1 MSRPHAAKPD
11 YAALGDEE
19 LLRRLRAGDADA
31 EEALYMR
38 YKPVVRQPRAH
49 VFSSWARTGEDII
62 QEGMIGLYKAVCD
75 YEFDKQASFRVFAE
89 LCITRQIITAI
100 KSATRKKHIPLN
112 TYVSLSRP
120 VYDDGESERTLIDVL
135 QTARVSD
142 PEEALIGRESYE
154 AIARDIETILSPLER
169 QSLALY
175 LQGLS
180 YQQIGRGARPL
191 HQVRG
196 QRHPAR
202 EEKSSRN
209 ACAPRRLRPGEEA
222 PAPDARSSALSFR
235 PLAHGR
241 APKTRRARAIW
252 PGDAPPRAMRAPLP
266 GPSLLSGG
274 SHAEKTGPI
283 CSLRHGVRVR
293 GGRGARRAARAR
305 RRAAP
310 RDGAVRRPRWCSARR
325 RSSLAASGWASC
337 SARAGGGSGARRC
350 SPAATARWRM

>member
-1 MSRPHAAKPD
+1 MNRPHAAKPD

-38 YKPVVRQPRAH
+38 YKPVVRSR
-49 VFSSWARTGEDII
+49 ARTYFLVGADREDII

-75 YEFDKQASFRVFAE
+75 YEFDKQAPFRVFAE

-180 YQQIGRGARPL
+180 YQQIAAALGRSTKCVDNAI
-191 HQVRG
+191 
-196 QRHPAR
+196 QRVKKKL
-202 EEKSSRN
+202 EE
-209 ACAPRRLRPGEEA
+209 RLRA
-222 PAPDARSSALSFR
+222 
-235 PLAHGR
+235 
-241 APKTRRARAIW
+241 
-252 PGDAPPRAMRAPLP
+252 
-266 GPSLLSGG
+266 
-274 SHAEKTGPI
+274 
-283 CSLRHGVRVR
+283 
-293 GGRGARRAARAR
+293 
-305 RRAAP
+305 
-310 RDGAVRRPRWCSARR
+310 
-325 RSSLAASGWASC
+325 
-337 SARAGGGSGARRC
+337 
-350 SPAATARWRM
+350 

>member
-1 MSRPHAAKPD
+1 MNRPRAAKPD
-11 YAALGDEE
+11 YEALGDEE

-38 YKPVVRQPRAH
+38 YKPVVRSR
-49 VFSSWARTGEDII
+49 ARTYFLVGADREDII

-180 YQQIGRGARPL
+180 YQQIAAALGRSTKCVDNAI
-191 HQVRG
+191 
-196 QRHPAR
+196 QRVKKKL
-202 EEKSSRN
+202 EE
-209 ACAPRRLRPGEEA
+209 RLRA
-222 PAPDARSSALSFR
+222 
-235 PLAHGR
+235 
-241 APKTRRARAIW
+241 
-252 PGDAPPRAMRAPLP
+252 
-266 GPSLLSGG
+266 
-274 SHAEKTGPI
+274 
-283 CSLRHGVRVR
+283 
-293 GGRGARRAARAR
+293 
-305 RRAAP
+305 
-310 RDGAVRRPRWCSARR
+310 
-325 RSSLAASGWASC
+325 
-337 SARAGGGSGARRC
+337 
-350 SPAATARWRM
+350 